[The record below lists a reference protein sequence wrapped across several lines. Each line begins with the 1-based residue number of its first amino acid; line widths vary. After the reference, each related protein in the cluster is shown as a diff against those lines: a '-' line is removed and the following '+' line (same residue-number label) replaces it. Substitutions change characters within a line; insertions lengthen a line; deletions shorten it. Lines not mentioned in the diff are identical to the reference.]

1 MNDNDGNLY
10 FETKKQKKDNE
21 PGIHNAGGMNPNTK
35 KKFSFSII
43 YFIII
48 FALLILMNNM
58 FFKSHMEPIEVEYS
72 TFKQMVENGSIQQ
85 VVFNENTYI
94 GYSIT
99 KEEARSTLAEYAKT
113 RQLPNTIDTSMLLA
127 YQTYRIEDPTFVP
140 LLDEKGVQYYASA
153 PATTPIWL
161 SLLST
166 FLPLIIFFILLRMLS
181 KRLEGGAQGVMSFN
195 QNKSKIVAEGDTGV
209 RFPDVAGCEESK
221 AELVEVVDFLKN
233 SDKYT
238 KIGAKIPKGV
248 LLVGPPGTGK
258 TLLAKAVAGEAGVP
272 FFRMSGADFV
282 EMFVGVGAARVRD
295 LFKQAREKAPCI
307 IFIDEI
313 DAIGKQ
319 RSGSLGGND
328 EREQTLNQLLVEMD
342 GFDSRSGVIILA
354 ATNRAEIL
362 DPALLRPGRF
372 DRQVLVDKP
381 DLEGRLAILKIH
393 SSKLQLAEDVDL
405 RKIAQASAGLAG
417 ADLANICNEA
427 ALLTV
432 RRNKEK
438 VSQLEFEEAI
448 EKSIAGLERKGRIM
462 NESERRRVA
471 YHETGH
477 ALTAYMTKGA
487 SPVSKISIV
496 PRGFGALGYTLQY
509 PTEDRFLLSEE
520 ELLGSVDV
528 LLGGRAAEE
537 VTFSDIST
545 GASNDISRASDQ
557 VRKMICEYGM
567 SERFRNLTLPKAQS
581 GIEGVGGSREYSE
594 DTQKYIDEES
604 ERLISSRYEKV
615 LANLKKNWKALDVIA
630 RRLLENEVIEQEEF
644 ESLAKEYVITE

>member
-319 RSGSLGGND
+319 RSGSPSTSSSSRWTASIPEAVSSSWPQPTGP
-328 EREQTLNQLLVEMD
+328 RSSIPHCCARA
-342 GFDSRSGVIILA
+342 DS
-354 ATNRAEIL
+354 
-362 DPALLRPGRF
+362 
-372 DRQVLVDKP
+372 
-381 DLEGRLAILKIH
+381 
-393 SSKLQLAEDVDL
+393 
-405 RKIAQASAGLAG
+405 
-417 ADLANICNEA
+417 
-427 ALLTV
+427 TV
-432 RRNKEK
+432 RYSLTSRTWREG
-438 VSQLEFEEAI
+438 SQF
-448 EKSIAGLERKGRIM
+448 
-462 NESERRRVA
+462 
-471 YHETGH
+471 
-477 ALTAYMTKGA
+477 
-487 SPVSKISIV
+487 
-496 PRGFGALGYTLQY
+496 
-509 PTEDRFLLSEE
+509 
-520 ELLGSVDV
+520 
-528 LLGGRAAEE
+528 
-537 VTFSDIST
+537 
-545 GASNDISRASDQ
+545 
-557 VRKMICEYGM
+557 
-567 SERFRNLTLPKAQS
+567 
-581 GIEGVGGSREYSE
+581 
-594 DTQKYIDEES
+594 
-604 ERLISSRYEKV
+604 
-615 LANLKKNWKALDVIA
+615 
-630 RRLLENEVIEQEEF
+630 
-644 ESLAKEYVITE
+644 